1 MKRTHLYLGV
11 AVCTVGLTTACP
23 TAPEQAPNPT
33 PPIGDVN
40 EDVVDDI
47 EEPDPIDNPGPV
59 VPEPQDCNAL
69 EYNGGTVNCSELLN
83 TDNFCANV
91 YEGTYSPENP
101 NFGLISACGTCNSQ
115 YFASPGVTCDG
126 IGEIAPPPPPP
137 PAPEQDESCY
147 RCHAPAGY
155 DGNHSIEDPHVWN
168 SVQCTQCHGGDGT
181 ANNPV
186 FAHVCPP
193 PEVGNRQQQI
203 LDPRAFFLSFTT
215 AGVQFLPNYECLQQ
229 DGTYRATTAL
239 EWLAFENPGDLRAG
253 EEGLG
258 CGACHGVTAEDPA
271 TGEEYIKGGNV
282 VGRVKRSVMGNA
294 TGLNSGTRHG
304 IGAPNK
310 FAERNSKTVQYDW
323 NSQADYG
330 ATAVTDPNYD
340 PNTRSVGQVPS
351 LAAPEVFTGIEFR
364 DNQAYTAAQVDN
376 SYELNQLNADNYPNG
391 MANFIAE
398 QLFQE
403 VLNQACTG
411 CHLQNKYNNNRAGD
425 YRTAGCAACHFST
438 GALGRSASQDPNV
451 PKIEPFDPNN
461 LAPGEKSHVADHRI
475 RNVAK
480 LPGPGNPNLRVA
492 VQGVGD
498 NNCIVCHE
506 GSNRTVAQFHGY
518 RLDQGSYIYGNDDFN
533 VVNQLGDLVN
543 NLFFPS
549 NNTVTF
555 ANKTELF
562 GENQQFNNRF
572 LTQWI
577 DKEVWQADVAN
588 LVNQEGQDETPEDI
602 HHESGM
608 GCIDCHGT
616 GALHGRGQI
625 YSRMKVQ
632 THENDVLCETCHG
645 TLDAYAENDGAN
657 IVDQGG
663 YPLAN
668 TIVNNALNGDFWLI
682 SKLNGSQHYIPQV
695 KDIVNAADAGGN
707 KRYPPGSTYAGQP
720 VFNLV
725 ASYAMGRYQDQ
736 QDLTDGYGPVQPNNA
751 NIVMTNNFSHSD
763 GFQYSLGNVAQNNQ
777 GLECYTCHAAWQ
789 NNCIGCHL
797 DSFYDANPA
806 NFFFSQVS
814 GERIYFNFNAFFIY
828 QNPIDFMMGINDR
841 SKISPMQG
849 LHRWFRYTD
858 LNNDTSNYLS
868 HGDRNGLGN
877 DPQLRNAN
885 RNNLPA
891 LQNQPFTPHSI
902 RGKASDQKIGLRGCL
917 DCHIPNANAVFVTD
931 QVNDNYDLTAFIADQ
946 ENYATSIPYQVEMA
960 MGREN
965 TGLFQFD
972 ANGLPVFFSNDT
984 PAFDVYRL
992 VEDDGTTNSS
1002 ANHPLLDPFG
1012 ANGSNPDYNDFVSQ
1026 NNARMTRPLSGQV
1039 LQRLIRLNDVYGGLG
1054 DVYYYNGN
1062 PGTDPA
1068 DFANGGRAYNF
1079 LKDLNYITAAN

>member
-1 MKRTHLYLGV
+1 MMRRNLYLGV
-11 AVCTVGLTTACP
+11 AAVAGLGLLTACP
-23 TAPEQAPNPT
+23 TAPQPPSQT
-33 PPIGDVN
+33 PPPV
-40 EDVVDDI
+40 EDI
-47 EEPDPIDNPGPV
+47 EITPPDDLPPV
-59 VPEPQDCNAL
+59 VEVPEAADCDAL
-69 EYNGGTVNCSELLN
+69 AFGGGTVNCSDLLGAA
-83 TDNFCANV
+83 NFCSTM
-91 YEGTYSPENP
+91 YEGNYSPENP
-101 NFGLISACGTCNSQ
+101 NFGLISACGSCEAS
-115 YFASPGVTCDG
+115 FFGSPGVECVG
-126 IGEIAPPPPPP
+126 VGVIPPPPDPIE
-137 PAPEQDESCY
+137 PAATDESCY

-155 DGNHSIEDPHVWN
+155 DGNHSIEDPHTWN

-181 ANNPV
+181 ASNPV

-215 AGVQFLPNYECLQQ
+215 AGIQFLPNYECLQQ
-229 DGTYRATTAL
+229 DGTYKETTAL
-239 EWLAFENPGDLRAG
+239 EWLAFTNPGDLRVG
-253 EEGLG
+253 YEGIG
-258 CGACHGVTAEDPA
+258 CGACHGATAESPE
-271 TGEEYIKGGNV
+271 GEEYIKGGDV
-282 VGRVKRSVMGNA
+282 VGKAKRSVMGNA

-304 IGAPNK
+304 IGATNK
-310 FAERNSKTVQYDW
+310 FGERNSKTAQYDW
-323 NSQADYG
+323 NSMADYG
-330 ATAVTDPNYD
+330 ATAISDPNYD
-340 PNTRSVGQVPS
+340 PNARSVGQVPS
-351 LAAPEVFTGIEFR
+351 LAAPEVFTGISFR
-364 DNQAYTAAQVDN
+364 DNQAYSADAVNN
-376 SYELNQLNADNYPNG
+376 SYELNNLNADNYPNG
-391 MANFIAE
+391 INNFIAV

-425 YRTAGCAACHFST
+425 YRSAGCSACHFST

-451 PKIEPFDPNN
+451 SKIEPFDPNN
-461 LAPGEKSHVADHRI
+461 LAPGEAVHAADHRI

-480 LPGPGNPNLRVA
+480 LPGPGNPGLRVA

-498 NNCIVCHE
+498 QNCQVCHE

-549 NNTVTF
+549 NNTVLF
-555 ANKTELF
+555 ANRTQLF

-577 DKEVWQADVAN
+577 DKEVWQADVVN
-588 LVNQEGQDETPEDI
+588 LVGQEGQDETPADI
-602 HHESGM
+602 HHENGM

-645 TLDAYAENDGAN
+645 TLDAYAENDGTN
-657 IVDQGG
+657 VVDQGG
-663 YPLAN
+663 YPLTN
-668 TIVNNALNGDFWLI
+668 TIVNNALNGDFWLV
-682 SKLNGSQHYIPQV
+682 SKLNGSQHYMPQV
-695 KDIVNAADAGGN
+695 KDIVNTANAGGN
-707 KRYPPGSTYAGQP
+707 KSYPPGSTYAGQP
-720 VFNLV
+720 LFNLV

-736 QDLTDGYGPVQPNNA
+736 QDLTDGYGPLQPNNA
-751 NIVMTNNFSHSD
+751 NIVLVDNFSHSD
-763 GFQYSLGNVAQNNQ
+763 GAQFSLGNVQGNNK

-828 QNPIDFMMGINDR
+828 QNPIDFMMGVNDR

-858 LNNDTSNYLS
+858 LNNNTSNYLT

-877 DPQLRNAN
+877 DPQLRNAQ

-902 RGKASDQKIGLRGCL
+902 RAKYSDQSKGMRSCL
-917 DCHIPNANAVFVTD
+917 SCHLANANAVFVTD
-931 QVNDNYDLTAFIADQ
+931 QANDTYELTNFIANE
-946 ENYATSIPYQVEMA
+946 ENYATSLPYQVEMA

-984 PAFDVYRL
+984 PAFDVYRI
-992 VEDDGTTNSS
+992 VEADGTTNSS

-1012 ANGSNPDYNDFVSQ
+1012 ANGANPDYQDFVSQ

-1039 LQRLIRLNDVYGGLG
+1039 LQRLIRLNDVFGGLG
-1054 DVYYYNGN
+1054 DTYMYNSN
-1062 PGTDPA
+1062 VNVDPA
-1068 DFANGGRAYNF
+1068 DFANGGKGPWM
-1079 LKDLNYITAAN
+1079 LEDMNYITAAN